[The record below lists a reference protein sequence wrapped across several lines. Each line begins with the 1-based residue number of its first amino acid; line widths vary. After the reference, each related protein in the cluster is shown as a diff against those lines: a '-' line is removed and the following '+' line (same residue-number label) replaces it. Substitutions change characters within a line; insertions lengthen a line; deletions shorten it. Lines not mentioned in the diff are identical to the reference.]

1 MWISAKSTESWSIE
15 ESTSLCLHVYACW
28 LLRCCVGM
36 NVNCTTSNEGGTTGG
51 GRGGRSRDNN
61 GHTTNSDGQQI
72 TNHFRADQQ
81 QSQKRPRSGPQP
93 SGNSALASVTSTMQS
108 TAAIIPPDND
118 LGSLKAKGHYS
129 NSSSMELYFAW
140 FSAITFIGEL
150 FIGEHHIGHRGV
162 IWDDIPEDQRNTNLI
177 VSPLFRRELKIYSN
191 DC

>member
-1 MWISAKSTESWSIE
+1 
-15 ESTSLCLHVYACW
+15 
-28 LLRCCVGM
+28 M

-81 QSQKRPRSGPQP
+81 QSQKRPRSGPGAT
-93 SGNSALASVTSTMQS
+93 GNSALASVTSTMQS

-150 FIGEHHIGHRGV
+150 FIGKHHIGHRGV
-162 IWDDIPEDQRNTNLI
+162 NGMTYRGPEEYQFNRVSI
-177 VSPLFRRELKIYSN
+177 VSKGTQNLFKRLLRLINILLSISSLQQKKYK
-191 DC
+191 